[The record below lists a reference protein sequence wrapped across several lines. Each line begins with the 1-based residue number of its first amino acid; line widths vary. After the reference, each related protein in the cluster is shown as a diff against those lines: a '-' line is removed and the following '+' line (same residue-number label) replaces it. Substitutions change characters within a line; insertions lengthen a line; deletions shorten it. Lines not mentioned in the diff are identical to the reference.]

1 MSAGASGR
9 GVTPVSI
16 PNTEVKPPCA
26 YGTAGF
32 PGGRVGRC
40 RRSIVRLFIKMQSLF
55 AEVVKLVDAPDSKS
69 GESNLV
75 GVRFPLS
82 APPVLKSIS
91 TKNIQYIQ
99 PEHGL
104 IKGLLFKIFR
114 GVAQSGSAPALGAG
128 CREFESLHPDHSPT
142 SESVY

>member
-1 MSAGASGR
+1 MNSQLSAGASGR

-32 PGGRVGRC
+32 LGGRVGRC
-40 RRSIVRLFIKMQSLF
+40 RHSNVSSMLKNSLLI

-69 GESNLV
+69 GGSNPV

-82 APPVLKSIS
+82 APYFTIQSI
-91 TKNIQYIQ
+91 I
-99 PEHGL
+99 L
-104 IKGLLFKIFR
+104 CL
-114 GVAQSGSAPALGAG
+114 
-128 CREFESLHPDHSPT
+128 
-142 SESVY
+142 